1 MFDFLGKQ
9 LSKMMFSTKPLSFEL
24 TVFRYVLSGLLFLL
38 ASLFLWLNWS
48 IQEVHLD
55 WPIMVATINGVIFWP
70 TLRFSWMMQV
80 VGGFL
85 FFRTFG

>member
-1 MFDFLGKQ
+1 MFDFIGKQ
-9 LSKMMFSTKPLSFEL
+9 LSQVVFSTKTPSFEL
-24 TVFRYVLSGLLFLL
+24 IIFRYILSGLLFLL
-38 ASLFLWLNWS
+38 ASLFLWLSW
-48 IQEVHLD
+48 QTQDFHLD
-55 WPIMVATINGVIFWP
+55 WPLVAVINGLIFWP

>member
-9 LSKMMFSTKPLSFEL
+9 LSQMMFSTKPLSFEL
-24 TVFRYVLSGLLFLL
+24 IIFRYILSGLLFLL
-38 ASLFLWLNWS
+38 ASLFLWLSWQT
-48 IQEVHLD
+48 QEFNLD
-55 WPIMVATINGVIFWP
+55 WPLVAVINGLIFWP